1 MKAIFADSVYFFA
14 LLNARDTIHQRAAEF
29 AAKSANPLVTTAWVI
44 TEVADGLCD
53 RMTRESVVRL
63 CDILQSSAD
72 VAIIPPSSELFQQ
85 GLERYRQRP
94 DKNWSL
100 TDCISFLVMEQR
112 GLTEALTADHH
123 FKQAGFTTLLA

>member
-1 MKAIFADSVYFFA
+1 MNAVFADSVYFFA

-29 AAKSANPLVTTAWVI
+29 AAQSADPVVTTAWVI

-53 RMTRESVVRL
+53 RTTRESFVRL
-63 CDILQSSAD
+63 WEILQSSAD
-72 VAIIPPSSELFQQ
+72 VEIILPSPELFQQ
-85 GLERYRQRP
+85 GLERYRERP

-112 GLTEALTADHH
+112 GITEALTADHH
-123 FKQAGFTTLLA
+123 FKQAGFAMLLA